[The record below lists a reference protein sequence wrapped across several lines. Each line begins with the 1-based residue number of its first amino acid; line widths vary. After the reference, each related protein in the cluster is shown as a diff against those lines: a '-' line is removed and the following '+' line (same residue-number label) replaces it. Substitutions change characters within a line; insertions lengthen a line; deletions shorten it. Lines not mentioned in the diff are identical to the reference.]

1 MQKIGD
7 AGKQKH
13 PSMAYTLSNKCNK
26 NCCKRSIIV
35 QLSVYFVPFLSY
47 LTLKNIVTMKCR
59 LWVNHNAN
67 LCNMHD
73 LYMVEICSHGAIFFC
88 WQYGSIFI
96 HFYTAISRR
105 KLCRVR
111 WCITTIQGHSGSSQ
125 LGPMESP
132 YFDFLLSAHL
142 LILPTQN
149 YWLKICIFSPF
160 YAPQSR
166 LKPHKGCSTVAMRD
180 N

>member
-73 LYMVEICSHGAIFFC
+73 LYMVEICSHGAIFSADNM
-88 WQYGSIFI
+88 G
-96 HFYTAISRR
+96 
-105 KLCRVR
+105 L
-111 WCITTIQGHSGSSQ
+111 SSFTSTQ
-125 LGPMESP
+125 QSPEES
-132 YFDFLLSAHL
+132 FV
-142 LILPTQN
+142 
-149 YWLKICIFSPF
+149 
-160 YAPQSR
+160 
-166 LKPHKGCSTVAMRD
+166 G
-180 N
+180 